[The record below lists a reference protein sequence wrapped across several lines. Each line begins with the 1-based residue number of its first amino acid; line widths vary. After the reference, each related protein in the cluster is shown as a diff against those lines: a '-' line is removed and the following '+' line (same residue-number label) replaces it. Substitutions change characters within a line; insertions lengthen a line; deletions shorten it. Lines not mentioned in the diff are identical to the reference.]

1 MKTMPRPILLLS
13 LLAIAVISTIIG
25 CSDRANRPNNP
36 GENLPPTVPTAIT
49 PADGATDVPL
59 DFTLQWESSDPDGG
73 ALTYKVFIGTDSAA
87 FQDSESVAANEYRS
101 PFGKRAKARQLL
113 DQIYSMQEAYYNTN
127 YHYCLNNV
135 SVSAGDS
142 GFYANLGIIPELSDC
157 YTYSMWADLGH
168 FICTAVGN
176 IDSDT
181 SSDIWQTDP
190 GSGDGI
196 RFSCITDDFN
206 YSIETDK
213 QYFWRVLAIS
223 DDGDSTISPIFHFT
237 TGSDTLGINGY
248 PSIPVL
254 LTPVD
259 GEVVDQEN
267 LVFSWH
273 STDPDNDSLEY
284 DLYMDIY
291 QDFRGT
297 WYNRHLRQNYQA
309 SPWTKRAL
317 MKNILTQIYQL
328 ENAYHIEHG
337 SYCLNSLTANYEQ
350 NTFEPLGVVIDSLND
365 YRYTMIAER
374 DLFTCVATNTG
385 LDNDATVDV
394 WTINQQGELTCT
406 QDDMVLLTR
415 TGITYYWRIAAID
428 QYGHATLSPIWS
440 FIANDDEPLPQ
451 LEMRQ

>member
-1 MKTMPRPILLLS
+1 MRTIPRPILLLS

-25 CSDRANRPNNP
+25 CSDRGNKPNNP
-36 GENLPPTVPTAIT
+36 GEDLPPTVPMAIM
-49 PADGATDVPL
+49 PSDGATNVPL
-59 DFTLQWESSDPDGG
+59 DFTLEWESSDPNGG
-73 ALTYKVFIGTDSAA
+73 ELNYKVYIGTDSIA

-101 PFGKRAKARQLL
+101 PYGERAKARQLL

-127 YHYCLNNV
+127 YHYCLNGV

-142 GFYANLGIIPELSDC
+142 GFYANLGVIPDPFDC
-157 YTYSMWADLGH
+157 YIYTMWENFGY

-181 SSDIWQTDP
+181 SSDIWQTHP
-190 GSGDGI
+190 ASGDGI
-196 RFSCITDDFN
+196 RFNCIADDFN
-206 YSIETDK
+206 YPVEPDRK
-213 QYFWRVLAIS
+213 YFWQVIAF
-223 DDGDSTISPIFHFT
+223 DEAGDSAVSPIYHFT
-237 TGSDTLGINGY
+237 SGSDTLEINGY

-291 QDFRGT
+291 QDFRGI

-317 MKNILTQIYQL
+317 MKDILIQIYQL
-328 ENAYHIEHG
+328 ETAYHSEHG
-337 SYCLNSLTANYEQ
+337 SYFLDGNDYSYEHNSDGLPGIA
-350 NTFEPLGVVIDSLND
+350 IDSLNSYVFVISANRNSFSCTASCTD
-365 YRYTMIAER
+365 
-374 DLFTCVATNTG
+374 

-394 WTINQQGELTCT
+394 WQITEQGELNCVT
-406 QDDMVLLTR
+406 DDMLLLLSDGT
-415 TGITYYWRIAAID
+415 TYYWRIAAID
-428 QYGHATLSPIWS
+428 QYGHATFSQIKS
-440 FIANDDEPLPQ
+440 FVLQESRSLNL
-451 LEMRQ
+451 RTTR